1 MSCRKMRKRNFKRS
15 LRVQRLEDRRLL
27 AADLAVFEVAPV
39 EAVDTVMCLV
49 AEPEVESGGL
59 EFGGEELPVAP
70 VDADVTEL
78 QPEVDVDSEVLPEAE
93 VEVETAT
100 EAEGEVDTDVELD
113 TENETLVHDLGDPVD
128 GTDGF
133 FGSIDADS
141 LNQSFAISPSEVGLV
156 DVVVSSSLGDGEI
169 GLEVTDSSGEVVDSA
184 MTEDVA
190 GFQVLTFEAEAGET
204 YQLNVSAQEGAEGY
218 FQVTASY
225 NADLHADT
233 VGEDSTELEFV
244 DGATALGGELEVDG
258 DVDTF
263 RFTADSG
270 GKVLLGLAE
279 LNADNATELQVQVLD
294 SAGEAITRGITNET
308 VGISFDVESGG
319 EYFLAISA
327 GEGQTGSYHVEL
339 TLEADAVEPEPA
351 PEVEPEPTV
360 EPEVLPEPTV
370 EPEAEAEPTV
380 EPEVEPEPTAEP
392 EAEVEPTVEPEAEL
406 EPEVEVEPA
415 IEPEVEVEPTVEP
428 ELVPEPTVA
437 PEAELEPTV
446 EPEVEPEPTVEPEV
460 EVDLEPVA
468 DLHAN
473 EVGDDATELTFV
485 DDVASVAGELE
496 TGEDSDAFQFI
507 APGNGEISLDLTA
520 ASESNA
526 ADASVAVF
534 GSTTNDD
541 AVVTG
546 TTNDDVGILFDVVE
560 GDSYQ
565 VLVDAVNDVPA
576 SYELSLTFTEADFS
590 GDVSPVDQMEPV
602 EDLPEVDLVD
612 DSPGLTGVVDVA
624 DGDSASDDLEV
635 CFTGHEGE
643 NEIVDAIFAH
653 FNPDALFSFAGQF
666 GIRQG

>member
-270 GKVLLGLAE
+270 GRVLLGLAE

-360 EPEVLPEPTV
+360 EPEV
-370 EPEAEAEPTV
+370 
-380 EPEVEPEPTAEP
+380 EPEPTL
-392 EAEVEPTVEPEAEL
+392 EPEAEL

-428 ELVPEPTVA
+428 EFVPEPTVE

-446 EPEVEPEPTVEPEV
+446 EPEVEPEPTVEPEAELEPEV
-460 EVDLEPVA
+460 EVEPALEP
-468 DLHAN
+468 
-473 EVGDDATELTFV
+473 EVEVEPTVEPELVPEPTV
-485 DDVASVAGELE
+485 EPEAEL
-496 TGEDSDAFQFI
+496 
-507 APGNGEISLDLTA
+507 
-520 ASESNA
+520 
-526 ADASVAVF
+526 
-534 GSTTNDD
+534 
-541 AVVTG
+541 
-546 TTNDDVGILFDVVE
+546 
-560 GDSYQ
+560 
-565 VLVDAVNDVPA
+565 
-576 SYELSLTFTEADFS
+576 ELSLI
-590 GDVSPVDQMEPV
+590 
-602 EDLPEVDLVD
+602 
-612 DSPGLTGVVDVA
+612 
-624 DGDSASDDLEV
+624 
-635 CFTGHEGE
+635 H
-643 NEIVDAIFAH
+643 I
-653 FNPDALFSFAGQF
+653 
-666 GIRQG
+666 